1 MGRRSS
7 DELFHR
13 PDEVN
18 PEKCAKRSIHNASHL
33 LVASKFASGTFPA
46 FLMCGQQL
54 PFAGDGFG
62 AAFSLSFE
70 INALL
75 GFGASYSSK

>member
-1 MGRRSS
+1 MRRRSS

-18 PEKCAKRSIHNASHL
+18 PAKCAKRPIHNASDL
-33 LVASKFASGTFPA
+33 LVASKFASGTF
-46 FLMCGQQL
+46 GQQL

-70 INALL
+70 INAPL
-75 GFGASYSSK
+75 GFAGSCSSK